1 MSRTYVLSRFLR
13 QTPNQLLKQYF
24 TERGLLGTVDF
35 DTPKEREIDAMQD
48 AIIALPE
55 AARQKVEADFRDID
69 ALASERGFRAMMDEA
84 AWHVRN
90 SPQQYGH
97 DYDLKQRLANA
108 DGEHA
113 RAMWVF
119 LNREHYWHG
128 AMRFFEADMVSPSYW
143 QKRKNLPK
151 LEPRLDAAVITAFAH
166 ALGRYFHVMHGRGAH
181 CHVEPLRRNELYYL
195 FCFGQD
201 YAQAPQEWVDGKLDR
216 RPRNPT
222 HEVIF
227 IYSEEEGKLDTFSKG
242 GKREVP
248 DLEAIFAELILGHK
262 KLEPRVDDN
271 RIYDLDMLKDRD
283 FPFTFSADSKIERVV
298 VRALRLSPRFGD
310 KTQFT
315 LRGDYN
321 TDPKS
326 VHEALQK
333 LSRGV
338 PLEQMQ
344 VTQAEL
350 GIHFRRDGIMRA
362 RTVPAV
368 LTYPNRCSLRY
379 DGLDLIARKMLADS
393 GIEPR
398 EP

>member
-1 MSRTYVLSRFLR
+1 MGRPYALSRFLR
-13 QTPNQLLKQYF
+13 QTPNRLLKQYF
-24 TERGLLGTVDF
+24 AECALLGTVDF
-35 DTPKEREIDAMQD
+35 DSPKEREIDAMQE
-48 AIIALPE
+48 AILALPE
-55 AARQKVEADFRDID
+55 ADRQKVEADFRDID
-69 ALASERGFRAMMDEA
+69 ALASERGFRAMIDEA

-90 SPQQYGH
+90 NPRQHSEDH
-97 DYDLKQRLANA
+97 DLTQRLANA
-108 DGEHA
+108 DGEHE
-113 RAMWVF
+113 RAMWVC
-119 LNREHYWHG
+119 LNRKVYWHG
-128 AMRFFEADMVSPSYW
+128 AMRFFEADMVAPSYW

-151 LEPRLDAAVITAFAH
+151 IDPRLEAANIAKFAE

-181 CHVEPLRRNELYYL
+181 CHVKSLRRNELSYL

-227 IYSEEEGKLDTFSKG
+227 IYSKDDGKLDTYSKG

-248 DLEAIFAELILGHK
+248 DLEAIFVDIILGHE
-262 KLEPRVDDN
+262 KLEPKVDDN
-271 RIYDLDMLKDRD
+271 RIYALDVFKDRN
-283 FPFTFSADSKIERVV
+283 FQFAYSPDSKIDKVV

-315 LRGDYN
+315 LKGDYN
-321 TDPKS
+321 ADLRS
-326 VHEALQK
+326 VYEALLK

-338 PLEQMQ
+338 PLDQLQ
-344 VTQAEL
+344 VTQVEL
-350 GIHFRRDGIMRA
+350 GVHFRRDGILRA
-362 RTVPAV
+362 KTIPAV

-379 DGLDLIARKMLADS
+379 DGLDLIARKMLANS

>member
-13 QTPNQLLKQYF
+13 QTPNQFLKQYF
-24 TERGLLGTVDF
+24 AERALLGAVDF
-35 DTPKEREIDAMQD
+35 DTPKEREIDAMQE

-55 AARQKVEADFRDID
+55 ADRQKVEADFRDID

-90 SPQQYGH
+90 NPQRHGRDH
-97 DYDLKQRLANA
+97 DLTQRLANA

-119 LNREHYWHG
+119 LNRKDYWHG
-128 AMRFFEADMVSPSYW
+128 AMRFFEADTVAPSYW
-143 QKRKNLPK
+143 QKRKNLPR
-151 LEPRLDAAVITAFAH
+151 LDPRLDAAAITAFAQ

-181 CHVEPLRRNELYYL
+181 CHVEALRRNELYYL

-201 YAQAPQEWVDGKLDR
+201 YAQAPQEWIDGKLDR

-227 IYSEEEGKLDTFSKG
+227 IYSKEEGKLDTYSKG

-248 DLEAIFAELILGHK
+248 DLEAIFADVILGHK

-271 RIYDLDMLKDRD
+271 RIYDLDMLKDRN
-283 FPFTFSADSKIERVV
+283 FLFTYSADSKIERVV

-310 KTQFT
+310 NTQFT

-321 TDPKS
+321 TDPNS
-326 VHEALQK
+326 VYEALQK

-338 PLEQMQ
+338 PLDQLQ

-350 GIHFRRDGIMRA
+350 GVHFRRDGIMRA

>member
-1 MSRTYVLSRFLR
+1 MGRLYVLSRFLR
-13 QTPNQLLKQYF
+13 QTPNRLLKQYF
-24 TERGLLGTVDF
+24 AECVLLGTVDF
-35 DTPKEREIDAMQD
+35 DSLKEREIDAIQE

-55 AARQKVEADFRDID
+55 ADRQKIEADFRDID
-69 ALASERGFRAMMDEA
+69 ALASERGFRAMIDET

-90 SPQQYGH
+90 NPRQHGEDH
-97 DYDLKQRLANA
+97 DLTQRLANA
-108 DGEHA
+108 DGEHE

-119 LNREHYWHG
+119 LNRKVYWHG
-128 AMRFFEADMVSPSYW
+128 AMRFFEADMVAPSYW

-151 LEPRLDAAVITAFAH
+151 IDPRLEAANIAKFAQ

-181 CHVEPLRRNELYYL
+181 CHVETLRRNELAYL

-201 YAQAPQEWVDGKLDR
+201 YAQAPQEWVEGKLDR

-227 IYSEEEGKLDTFSKG
+227 IYSKDDGKLDTYSKG

-248 DLEAIFAELILGHK
+248 DLEAIFVDIILGHE
-262 KLEPRVDDN
+262 KLEPKVDDN
-271 RIYDLDMLKDRD
+271 RIYDLDVLKDRN
-283 FPFTFSADSKIERVV
+283 FQFAYSPDSKIDKVV
-298 VRALRLSPRFGD
+298 VRALRLSLRFGD

-315 LRGDYN
+315 LKGDYN
-321 TDPKS
+321 ADLKS
-326 VHEALQK
+326 VYEALLK

-338 PLEQMQ
+338 PLDQLQ
-344 VTQAEL
+344 VTQVEL
-350 GIHFRRDGIMRA
+350 GVHFRRDGILRP
-362 RTVPAV
+362 RTIPAV